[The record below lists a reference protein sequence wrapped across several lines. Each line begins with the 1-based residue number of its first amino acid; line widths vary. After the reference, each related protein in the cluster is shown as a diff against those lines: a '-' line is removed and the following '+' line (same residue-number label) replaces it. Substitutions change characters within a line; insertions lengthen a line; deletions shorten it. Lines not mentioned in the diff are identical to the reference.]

1 LDRIELHHIRDDGLG
16 IKDISDKMDFAVAL
30 HVVHE
35 VPNQASFFTEVLQT
49 LKQGSKLLVI
59 EPKGHV
65 SQDQFAESVATAE
78 KVGFV
83 SEAVSKKVGGRAA
96 LLIKKTN

>member
-1 LDRIELHHIRDDGLG
+1 
-16 IKDISDKMDFAVAL
+16 MDFAVAL

-35 VPNQASFFTEVLQT
+35 VPNQTSFFTEVWQA
-49 LKQGSKLLVI
+49 LKQGSKFLVV

-65 SQDQFAESVATAE
+65 SQDQFSESVAAAE
-78 KVGFV
+78 NVGFV
-83 SEAVSKKVGGRAA
+83 SEVLPKKVGGRVA